1 VAFNGVGCN
10 NLFHRRFDHENC
22 QSEPK
27 KDPHA
32 FTGTDG
38 DRMSDEDPERAEAIE
53 KVKEHLGF
61 LPGGVPNSLWGLT
74 KDMLAVAIVDGEKKR
89 SSAGMPLVKID
100 GIWYYND
107 HGDILTYMKEY
118 PGD

>member
-10 NLFHRRFDHENC
+10 NLFVIGFDREDRR
-22 QSEPK
+22 QEPK

-38 DRMSDEDPERAEAIE
+38 ECMPDEDPERAEAIE
-53 KVKEHLGF
+53 KVKEHLSF
-61 LPGGVPNSLWGLT
+61 LPGGVPNSLWGFT
-74 KDMLAVAIVDGEKKR
+74 RDMLAEAIVNGEKRR
-89 SSAGMPLVKID
+89 SSAGMPLVRVD
-100 GIWYYND
+100 DIWYYND
-107 HGDILTYMKEY
+107 PGDILTYMKEY